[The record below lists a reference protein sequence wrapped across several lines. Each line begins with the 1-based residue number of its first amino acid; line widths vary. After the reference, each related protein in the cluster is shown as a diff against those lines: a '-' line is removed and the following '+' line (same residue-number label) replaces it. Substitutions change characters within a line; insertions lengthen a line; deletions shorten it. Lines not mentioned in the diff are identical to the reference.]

1 MHAILRDA
9 EKEDNTNKRKETST
23 ENAAKVQN

>member
-1 MHAILRDA
+1 MPVILRDA
-9 EKEDNTNKRKETST
+9 GKEDNTNKQKETST